1 MYINIEGNNI
11 EKGTSCADLISY
23 EEKEQTLSKEFAN
36 YLDKENSLEVDY
48 FFNETQQRYE
58 KDQVIDSIDNNR
70 KHISKSEHNYYK
82 MVINPSAKEIAYL
95 EDQMNDTIK
104 KLQLLR
110 SDFYGTDMLDT
121 EQLRE
126 TIMKDLLRDYT
137 RDCMDRYAQNFCR
150 DNINSSSDLVW
161 FGKVEKNRYWKP
173 RDKNVMHNR
182 KLSTQIKRA
191 ERKGDI
197 DLVNALRKDYI
208 LECDVLPGGQSK
220 PIEAWMPKSGKN
232 YHVHVIVSRNNK
244 GQTSKLSPLSKSRTH
259 GNHSINGRKCKI
271 GFDRDKFDQACESI
285 FDNKF
290 GYERDFTERYE
301 MRKFLVKDH
310 EKYAELAKNETKK
323 YEERY
328 FKIKE
333 IISSHKI
340 SNSIEDELIKNGIK
354 LSNKEAN
361 YWSNYVDKAS
371 DKIEF
376 KRSIIVKQ
384 QLKQAISTNKDLNSS
399 LEKSAISYLRRS
411 VIPHNK
417 FISLGE
423 KTLNVK
429 NKDQAL
435 QLAEKL
441 TQNFLK
447 LSGMP
452 MAAINPYLMGA
463 KVVKGIADKVV
474 KISTSS
480 KGMDYE

>member
-11 EKGTSCADLISY
+11 EKGTSCADLIAY
-23 EEKEQTLSKEFAN
+23 EEKEQSLSTEFAN
-36 YLDKENSLEVDY
+36 YLDKENSLDADY
-48 FFNETQQRYE
+48 FFNETDQHYE

-70 KHISKSEHNYYK
+70 KHISKTEHNYYK
-82 MVINPSAKEIAYL
+82 IVINPSSKEIEHL
-95 EDQMNDTIK
+95 EAKMNDTVK

-110 SDFYGTDMLDT
+110 SQYYGKEMSDT
-121 EQLRE
+121 ELLKE
-126 TIMKDLLRDYT
+126 TIMKDILRDYT
-137 RDCMDRYAQNFCR
+137 RDCMNRYAQNFGR
-150 DNINSSSDLVW
+150 ESVYSSSDLVW

-173 RDKNVMHNR
+173 KDKNVMHNR
-182 KLSTQIKRA
+182 KISTQIKRA

-197 DLVNALRKDYI
+197 ELANTLKKNYI
-208 LECDVLPGGQSK
+208 LESDVLPGGKAK

-232 YHVHVIVSRNNK
+232 YHIHVIVSRNNK

-259 GNHSINGRKCKI
+259 GNHSINGRKCTI
-271 GFDRDKFDQACESI
+271 GFDRDRFDQSCESI
-285 FDNKF
+285 FDDKF
-290 GYERDFTERYE
+290 SYDREIYERYE
-301 MRKFLVKDH
+301 MRKILVNDQN
-310 EKYAELAKNETKK
+310 KYTEIVNNERKK
-323 YEERY
+323 HEERY

-333 IISSHKI
+333 IISSHNI
-340 SNSIEDELIKNGIK
+340 SNSIEDELKRVGID

-361 YWSNYVDKAS
+361 YWNNYVEKESEKIGVKKA
-371 DKIEF
+371 IA
-376 KRSIIVKQ
+376 IKQ
-384 QLKQAISTNKDLNSS
+384 QLKQTISPNNKLNSS
-399 LEKSAISYLRRS
+399 LENYAVSYIRRS

-452 MAAINPYLMGA
+452 ISAVNPYLMGA

-474 KISTSS
+474 KISTPN
-480 KGMDYE
+480 KGLDYE